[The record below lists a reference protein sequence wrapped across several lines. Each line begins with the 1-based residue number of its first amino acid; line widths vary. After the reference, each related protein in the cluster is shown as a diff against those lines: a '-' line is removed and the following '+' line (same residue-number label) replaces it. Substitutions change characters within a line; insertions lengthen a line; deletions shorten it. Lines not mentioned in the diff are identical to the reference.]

1 MLVGDV
7 SRGDGEG
14 TDFGVAKTA
23 GARHGAHDRA
33 DDPASEGFVGT
44 PLYMAPEQLR
54 GEEATP
60 GWDLW
65 AMAVMASEMLSGRHP
80 FAELM
85 ARGAERDDRTRAVGA
100 TDGRKPEVWR
110 PFFDRALA
118 ADPARRP
125 ASGQAFNGWIARGAV
140 RCHGGRMNEDGGEP
154 QRDGHFATTH
164 WSSCSPPGDNGARG
178 AGRRSLSCAGPT
190 WYPLYAY
197 VRRWGYSADDA
208 QDLTQEFFARVL
220 EKHYLRQADPAR
232 GRFRSFLLAS
242 LKHFLANERD
252 RARAQK
258 RGGGAAPLPF
268 EFETAE
274 GGTRAN
280 PPDDETPDRIFERRW
295 ALALLER
302 VLGRLRDENYEA
314 GKTFCST
321 ACAIC

>member
-1 MLVGDV
+1 
-7 SRGDGEG
+7 
-14 TDFGVAKTA
+14 
-23 GARHGAHDRA
+23 
-33 DDPASEGFVGT
+33 
-44 PLYMAPEQLR
+44 
-54 GEEATP
+54 
-60 GWDLW
+60 
-65 AMAVMASEMLSGRHP
+65 
-80 FAELM
+80 
-85 ARGAERDDRTRAVGA
+85 
-100 TDGRKPEVWR
+100 
-110 PFFDRALA
+110 
-118 ADPARRP
+118 
-125 ASGQAFNGWIARGAV
+125 
-140 RCHGGRMNEDGGEP
+140 MNEDGGEP

-164 WSSCSPPGDNGARG
+164 WSLVLA
-178 AGRRSLSCAGPT
+178 AGETTAPAAQDALAELCGT
-190 WYPLYAY
+190 YWYPLYAY

-274 GGTRAN
+274 GRYTRE

-314 GKTFCST
+314 GKTVLFDRVRDLLTEGRAEVPYVEIAASLGMSEGALKVAVHRLRRRYGELLRETIGETVADPAEIDDEIRYLFT
-321 ACAIC
+321 ALQ